1 MAIDAAWLAGYVLVG
16 AVVGFLAGLL
26 GMGGGMTLVPILS
39 AMFMAQH
46 LAPDNVVHL
55 ALGTAMASIVFTS
68 AASVREHMRQGG
80 VDFGVVRRMMPSMVL
95 GSLSASAASG
105 LIAQRHL
112 ALAFA
117 VIVYGGAAQTLVN
130 RKPAAARALPG
141 TLPLAAVGFSIGIVC
156 GLISAGGAFLT
167 VPFMLWCGVPIRVAI
182 GTAAM
187 MGVPMAIVGT
197 AGYVIAGWGVAGLPA
212 TALGFVMLPALMGLV
227 VGSVVTA
234 PLGARL
240 THRLPVPTFKRIF
253 AFVLFALATRMLVT
267 HW

>member
-1 MAIDAAWLAGYVLVG
+1 MPIDATWLAAYVLVG

-39 AMFMAQH
+39 AMFMAQQ
-46 LAPDNVVHL
+46 LAPDHVVHL

-68 AASVREHMRQGG
+68 ASSVREHMKQGG
-80 VDFGVVRRMMPSMVL
+80 VDFDVVWRMTPSMVL

-105 LIAQRHL
+105 FIAQRHL

-117 VIVYGGAAQTLVN
+117 VIVYAGATQTLVN
-130 RKPAAARALPG
+130 KKPAAARELPSAV
-141 TLPLAAVGFSIGIVC
+141 PMAAVGFSIGIIC

-167 VPFMLWCGVPIRVAI
+167 VPFMLWCGVSIRVAI

-197 AGYVIAGWGVAGLPA
+197 AGYVISGWSVPHLPA
-212 TALGFVMLPALMGLV
+212 TTLGFVLLPALMGLV
-227 VGSVVTA
+227 VGSVATA
-234 PLGARL
+234 PLGARM
-240 THRLPVPTFKRIF
+240 THRLPVPTLKRIF
-253 AFVLFALATRMLVT
+253 ALVLFALATKMLVT
-267 HW
+267 YW